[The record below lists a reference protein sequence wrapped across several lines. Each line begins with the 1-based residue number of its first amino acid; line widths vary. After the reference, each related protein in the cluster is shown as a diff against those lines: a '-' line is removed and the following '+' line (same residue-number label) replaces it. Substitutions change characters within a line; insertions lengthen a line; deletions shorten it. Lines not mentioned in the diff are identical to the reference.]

1 LQELAVW
8 RKQATISVLE
18 EFTGK
23 SLPPT
28 LEDSLPVNLPD
39 IFDTVRAGIRQSAE
53 AYINLCGL
61 LERLT
66 KRNQGVA
73 ADTLRFSLAL
83 QALTET
89 SKDTYAIDTNDV
101 PLLNEGILSTA
112 KHLSTSQSLL
122 VDEARAWDDGVV
134 EDFKRQRDTLVSMR
148 DMFDRRDRFDRDNIP
163 QLEKRI
169 ESNQSKLTVLK
180 GRPEGTV
187 KPGEVERVEQAI
199 MTVRYASDGSK
210 GQAYRPLQDKESIVS
225 QHARGVFI
233 QECIRDEIV
242 YFQQSQFHVSKLH
255 MDWSQERVKYA
266 ELQADN
272 WRALS
277 EEVEGMPLGE

>member
-1 LQELAVW
+1 LAVW
-8 RKQATISVLE
+8 RKQATISVQE

-23 SLPPT
+23 SLPPM
-28 LEDSLPVNLPD
+28 LEDSFPANLPD
-39 IFDTVRAGIRQSAE
+39 VFDTVRAGIRQSVE
-53 AYINLCGL
+53 AYINLCSL

-66 KRNQGVA
+66 KRTHGVA

-134 EDFKRQRDTLVSMR
+134 EGFKRQRDTLVSMR
-148 DMFDRRDRFDRDNIP
+148 DMFDRRDRLDRDNIP

-169 ESNQSKLTVLK
+169 ESNQSKLTGLK
-180 GRPEGTV
+180 GRPDGTV

-199 MTVRYASDGSK
+199 ITVR
-210 GQAYRPLQDKESIVS
+210 
-225 QHARGVFI
+225 HAF
-233 QECIRDEIV
+233 
-242 YFQQSQFHVSKLH
+242 K
-255 MDWSQERVKYA
+255 
-266 ELQADN
+266 
-272 WRALS
+272 
-277 EEVEGMPLGE
+277 